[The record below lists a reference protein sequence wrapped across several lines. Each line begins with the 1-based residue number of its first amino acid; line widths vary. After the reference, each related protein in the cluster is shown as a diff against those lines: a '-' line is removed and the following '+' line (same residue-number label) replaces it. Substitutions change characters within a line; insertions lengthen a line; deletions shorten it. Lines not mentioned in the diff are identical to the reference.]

1 MTGSQ
6 PRSPC
11 AAGRVIATAVVASVV
26 LLVSGAGSPASGS
39 STRAG
44 DSVCGYLFEWLHV
57 VRFPVQPDPH
67 AAYSYVALNSE
78 ASAQSQVAFL
88 VRGPFPYA
96 AWTSWD
102 VYGAQ
107 AKPVAVANDNAI
119 AADRGSVNP
128 FVVGARVL
136 SRRRNFTLL
145 YLPYGIAQSDTAPSL
160 RRVAAAN
167 VFAPNV
173 GSSFVL
179 ANRVYQAFPGY
190 NQGGSGGPTKTPFPV
205 VRAVDYRTGEPVS
218 CARFNLLP
226 SALQRSPA
234 RPPRAGSTRL
244 PPRRIRLTNGALLP
258 RADAP
263 TSGMRGAEFAPPN
276 PPGIVRFTRPPLAA
290 GADVSAIPP
299 PDNCAGYLGT
309 RTSLTRISLIRM
321 PHVPTFFDVT
331 AVTPTTKFVQN
342 QATYVSFT
350 EYGASLGVYA
360 PGRPITTSLGDDE
373 LKVDATGGSTVV
385 VWPRRLSRRQRH
397 LVFTYAERRGWAI
410 LRGGTRNQYTTANL
424 LIREKGSSGYQFGV
438 GRVPCYYG
446 TPADPMH
453 TGQPWR
459 HVVGDEY
466 NASPSNIG
474 PGAPQG
480 VTCAVEQ
487 FTDGN
492 CLRRLKAHIRSSR
505 GRYFAP

>member
-1 MTGSQ
+1 MR
-6 PRSPC
+6 P
-11 AAGRVIATAVVASVV
+11 
-26 LLVSGAGSPASGS
+26 PA
-39 STRAG
+39 
-44 DSVCGYLFEWLHV
+44 SVCGYLFEWLHV
-57 VRFPVQPDPH
+57 VRFPLQPDPH
-67 AAYSYVALNSE
+67 AAYSYVALNSK
-78 ASAQSQVAFL
+78 AAARRRVGFL

-102 VYGAQ
+102 VYGAEG
-107 AKPVAVANDNAI
+107 KPVAVANDNAI
-119 AADRGSVNP
+119 VADRGSVNP
-128 FVVGARVL
+128 FVVGSRVL
-136 SRRRNFTLL
+136 ARHRNFTLL
-145 YLPYGIAQSDTAPSL
+145 YLPYGVAQSDTAPSL

-167 VFAPNV
+167 VFAPMV
-173 GSSFVL
+173 DKSFVL
-179 ANRVYQAFPGY
+179 ANRVYQAFAGY
-190 NQGGSGGPTKTPFPV
+190 NQGGSGGPTKTRFPA
-205 VRAVDYRTGEPVS
+205 VRAVNYRTGEPVS
-218 CARFNLLP
+218 CARYNLLP

-244 PPRRIRLTNGALLP
+244 PPRRVRLANGASLP
-258 RADAP
+258 RADSPPSA
-263 TSGMRGAEFAPPN
+263 MRGAEFAPPN
-276 PPGIVRFTRPPLAA
+276 PPGLVRFTRPPLAA

-331 AVTPTTKFVQN
+331 AVTPATRFVQN

-360 PGRPITTSLGDDE
+360 PGRPITTSLGDAE
-373 LKVDATGGSTVV
+373 LKVDATGGSTVM
-385 VWPRRLSRRQRH
+385 VWPRRLSRRQLH
-397 LVFTYAERRGWAI
+397 LVFTYAARRGWAI

-446 TPADPMH
+446 TPTDPMH

-459 HVVGDEY
+459 RVVGDQY
-466 NASPSNIG
+466 IASPSNIG

-480 VTCAVEQ
+480 VTCTVEQ
-487 FTDGN
+487 FTDGD
-492 CLRRLKAHIRSSR
+492 CLRRLKAHIRSSG
-505 GRYFAP
+505 GRYFAR